1 MFLTSICSA
10 LLKPHKN
17 APQGALVDT
26 VRLPQCSPVDTPR
39 QPQVTPVNTV
49 RWPQCSPMDKM
60 CLSQPA

>member
-1 MFLTSICSA
+1 MFLTSICRA

-49 RWPQCSPMDKM
+49 R
-60 CLSQPA
+60 